1 MKKVLSFVSVI
12 AVAAVL
18 TSCSVTLPVAISG
31 AAIGT
36 KVGHST
42 TTVLFRTWQM
52 NKEYGIIEAAKNA
65 GIKGGVA
72 TVDCKYTNMIFF
84 TKMDLIVT
92 GE

>member
-1 MKKVLSFVSVI
+1 MKKVLSIVSVI

-18 TSCSVTLPVAISG
+18 TSCSVTVPVTVS
-31 AAIGT
+31 AAPIGS

-42 TTVLFRTWQM
+42 TTVLFGTWQL
-52 NKEYGIIEAAKNA
+52 NKDYGTIEAAKNG

-72 TVDCKYTNMIFF
+72 IVDVKVTNYILFV
-84 TKMDLIVT
+84 KRDLIVL